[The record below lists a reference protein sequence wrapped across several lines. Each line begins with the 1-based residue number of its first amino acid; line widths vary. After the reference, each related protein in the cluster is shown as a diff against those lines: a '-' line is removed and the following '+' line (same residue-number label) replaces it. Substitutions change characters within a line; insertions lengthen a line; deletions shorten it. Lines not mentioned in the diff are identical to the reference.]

1 MSLSTPNDLVLT
13 NPKLFDEAF
22 AEMAAQLEIKLSAW
36 SLRAFGRC
44 QKLIEQKDRQRIYY
58 PAWFYGQNQDNYLK
72 LFPDQHIGNF
82 SFFTLADSQ
91 EIPDENFTTYQTLKG
106 EFGLIFWFY
115 FPSIFG
121 DNWQNYS
128 IDNVKNEVLHHIK
141 SIKGVNFKFYINR
154 FWEEADNIYTGFNHR
169 EIQSQFLM
177 RPYGGFRIDGE
188 IEVWNCGTIYSSGT
202 KILPNCEIIVKG
214 VFDNE
219 TAASDLTDGQHFALG
234 QGNTEGAPT
243 GTIVQKGASTTY
255 ISESAAQLGGVS
267 AASCFALDQ
276 VNIYGG
282 VQNQMRVV
290 AQNGFQRFNSDTEAA
305 SAGIQINDIYV
316 IGDAHSEGSIAWTLK
331 QRIK

>member
-22 AEMAAQLEIKLSAW
+22 AEIAAQLEIKLSAW
-36 SLRAFGRC
+36 PLRAFGRC
-44 QKLIEQKDRQRIYY
+44 QKLVEQKDRQRRYY
-58 PAWFYGQNQDNYLK
+58 PAWFFGQNQDNYLK
-72 LFPDQHIGNF
+72 LFPDQSIRNF
-82 SFFTLADSQ
+82 SFFTLEDGQ
-91 EIPDENFTTYQTLKG
+91 DIPEYPNTYQSLKG
-106 EFGLIFWFY
+106 EFGLVFWFY
-115 FPSIFG
+115 FPDIFG
-121 DNWQNYS
+121 ANWQNYS
-128 IDNVKNEVLHHIK
+128 IDNVKNEILHHIQRIRT
-141 SIKGVNFKFYINR
+141 SNFEFHINR
-154 FWEEADNIYTGFNHR
+154 IWEEADNIYKGFNHS
-169 EIQSQFLM
+169 ELDCQFLM

-188 IEVWNCGTIYSSGT
+188 ITVRNCGTIYSPGT
-202 KILPNCEIIVKG
+202 RLLPNCEIIVQS
-214 VFDNE
+214 VFANE
-219 TAASDLTDGQHFALG
+219 SAASDLTDGQYFALG

-267 AASCFALDQ
+267 SASCFALDQ

-282 VQNQMRVV
+282 VQNQIRVV

-316 IGDAHSEGSIAWTLK
+316 IGDAHNEGSIAWTLK